1 MPLGPVLWRVIPTLR
16 MHSAIPAFKPHKLYP
31 GKFINGTIALLKRSV
46 RLPAITIYLM
56 KNVITC
62 SVMLAGYIA
71 AAVLFLCGALLYLPI
86 GMVVA
91 CVEVARDRKARAS
104 ALQVKPLQPELGK
117 E

>member
-1 MPLGPVLWRVIPTLR
+1 
-16 MHSAIPAFKPHKLYP
+16 
-31 GKFINGTIALLKRSV
+31 
-46 RLPAITIYLM
+46 
-56 KNVITC
+56 
-62 SVMLAGYIA
+62 MLAGYIA

>member
-1 MPLGPVLWRVIPTLR
+1 MDRFCGVSFPLFACIPLFL
-16 MHSAIPAFKPHKLYP
+16 HSNLTKLYP
-31 GKFINGTIALLKRSV
+31 RKFISGTIALLKRSI

>member
-1 MPLGPVLWRVIPTLR
+1 
-16 MHSAIPAFKPHKLYP
+16 
-31 GKFINGTIALLKRSV
+31 
-46 RLPAITIYLM
+46 M
-56 KNVITC
+56 KNIVTC

-86 GMVVA
+86 GILAA

-104 ALQVKPLQPELGK
+104 AVQVKAMQPELGK